1 MSLVDDSLALEVAFL
16 GIGDGF
22 LRALGRVGHSILSL
36 RVNSIVG
43 FSNNPVGLIPELRGK
58 LAVSFHNLGWVRIS
72 FLSRVL
78 WAAICAASGPL
89 KPLLAIA
96 CSICW
101 RRDWKRPDTP
111 ANTL

>member
-1 MSLVDDSLALEVAFL
+1 MNSF
-16 GIGDGF
+16 
-22 LRALGRVGHSILSL
+22 VGL
-36 RVNSIVG
+36 
-43 FSNNPVGLIPELRGK
+43 SNNPVGLIAELRGK
-58 LAVSFHNLGWVRIS
+58 LAVSFHNLGWGTNF

-101 RRDWKRPDTP
+101 RRGLEASRYSSEYPLISGAPFFP
-111 ANTL
+111 ASIS